1 MAIFERSEKEPVKYA
16 FIYLTFLKKAMEQ
29 NIIIKDK
36 AISFILVD
44 GVEYFNLTEIG
55 TLDEELRDDLVR

>member
-1 MAIFERSEKEPVKYA
+1 
-16 FIYLTFLKKAMEQ
+16 MEQ

-36 AISFILVD
+36 VISFILVD